1 MERVWAWIRDDEA
14 RVVIMVV
21 VDVGVGEVRNSDVE
35 TDEGLVSVVI
45 LDKWTHRGRT
55 VTSTTIQ
62 NAIT

>member
-1 MERVWAWIRDDEA
+1 MERVWTWIRDDEA

-45 LDKWTHRGRT
+45 LDNWTHRGRV